1 MVTLRITSSVKPWNP
16 VCRASCFIIS
26 VSTPKTRARVLEQ
39 NGCNRELS
47 PVFGRNPK
55 DEGLVSTIYLPSE
68 SSRFSS
74 NTLSTVRKCSFSPP
88 VVPLLR
94 GFGEG
99 KKRDNFLCWII
110 PGHPDQLGHA
120 CPPLHPLASNFHRLR
135 KGKLDGSTMTQID
148 RAIHLESSDHLLDDG
163 HIFFSCLI
171 AIT

>member
-1 MVTLRITSSVKPWNP
+1 MPPLLGPRPSPDLCAPGAPAKGIESVHVSRSGQLVTLRITSSVKPWNP

-94 GFGEG
+94 GFG
-99 KKRDNFLCWII
+99 
-110 PGHPDQLGHA
+110 
-120 CPPLHPLASNFHRLR
+120 
-135 KGKLDGSTMTQID
+135 
-148 RAIHLESSDHLLDDG
+148 
-163 HIFFSCLI
+163 
-171 AIT
+171 